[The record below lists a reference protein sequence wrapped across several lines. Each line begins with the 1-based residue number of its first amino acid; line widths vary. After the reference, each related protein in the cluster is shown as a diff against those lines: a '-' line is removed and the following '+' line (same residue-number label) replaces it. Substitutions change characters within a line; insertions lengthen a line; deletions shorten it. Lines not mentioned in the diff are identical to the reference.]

1 MNTLPPQAYFQQ
13 LNGYLQWQT
22 QKLQELETKVGQ
34 LQQEID
40 ELKKQRTVNVEKIE
54 YKFDQLKIEKLDG
67 TLHIGISPEIGKSI
81 DDFTVNGSDVQTTMV
96 QTDERTRIRSEIDRF
111 LEEEGRTSI
120 KQWELNHRI
129 ELGDGY
135 ADFMIEDIKGQMD
148 KRIDHYLRSIKDDSI
163 SGKQKADIVVD
174 KIKTDIQTA
183 IEQHMG
189 QKKNKGD
196 GHA

>member
-1 MNTLPPQAYFQQ
+1 LNTLPPHAYFQQ
-13 LNGYLQWQT
+13 LNAYLQWQT
-22 QKLQELETKVGQ
+22 QKLQELESKVGQ

-81 DDFTVNGSDVQTTMV
+81 DDFTVNGSDVQQTMV
-96 QTDERTRIRSEIDRF
+96 QTDERSRIRSEIDRY
-111 LEEEGRTSI
+111 LDEDGRTSI
-120 KQWELNHRI
+120 KEWEQNHRI
-129 ELGDGY
+129 MLGEGY

-148 KRIDHYLRSIKDDSI
+148 KRIDHYIQTVKDDSI
-163 SGKQKADIVVD
+163 SGKIKADIIVD
-174 KIKTDIQTA
+174 KIKTDIKTA

-196 GHA
+196 GGA